1 MDEQSN
7 KKTARLAGM
16 HAEMKRALGAFDPI
30 ERAGFIL
37 AVLVGT
43 ICALSLVYQVNEH
56 FMVAVPTTGGTLEE
70 GIIGTPRF
78 VNPLLAVTDA
88 DRDLTSLV
96 YRGLMKVSSEGELVP
111 DLAEKYS
118 VSNDGITY
126 TFTLKDSY
134 FQDGEKVT
142 SDDVVYTIKSAQDP
156 LLKSAERVAWEGV
169 IANAPDAN
177 TVTFTLKQP
186 YAPFLENTT
195 LGIVPKH
202 IWSKISYENW
212 AYTDYN
218 GKNAIGEGA
227 YQVKS
232 VVAGASGIPAYY
244 ELERSKAKDG
254 LKPLIDTVRIHFYA
268 SESTLVAAYKAG
280 DIDTFGGIDPEN
292 AEMLANEGSRVMT
305 SPLPRV
311 FGLFFNQTQ
320 AKIFADKNVSQA
332 ISLAID
338 KSGIVKSVL
347 KGYGTPTNGAIP
359 ASSEMAQGDT
369 DNSSTPSLD
378 QAKKILEKDGWKL
391 GSDGIY
397 MKAVAKKD
405 PQRLSFEIATN
416 NTPELTQAVTIISEN
431 LKTIGIEATPKVYE
445 AGSLNQ
451 DIIRPRKFQALFFGE
466 VVSNQSD
473 LYAFWHSSQRNDP
486 GLNISSY
493 VNPKVDKLL
502 EQGLATL
509 DQTKEGTIY
518 SSFEKEISNDIPA
531 VFVYSPS
538 YIYVTRTDKTGI
550 TLGHVATAE
559 DRFSGIESWYLA
571 TSKVWKLFAKK

>member
-1 MDEQSN
+1 MDEKSN
-7 KKTARLAGM
+7 KKTIRLAGM
-16 HAEMKRALGAFDPI
+16 HAEMKRVLSAFDPI

-43 ICALSLVYQVNEH
+43 ICAISLVYQVNEH
-56 FMVAVPTTGGTLEE
+56 FMVAVPSTGGTLEE

-96 YRGLMKVSSEGELVP
+96 YRGLMKVNSEGELVP
-111 DLAEKYS
+111 DLAEKYT
-118 VSNDGITY
+118 VSNDGLTY
-126 TFTLKDSY
+126 TFTLKDAY

-142 SDDVVYTIKSAQDP
+142 SDDVVFTIKSAQDP

-169 IANAPDAN
+169 IANAPDTN

-186 YAPFLENTT
+186 YAPFLTNTT

-218 GKNAIGEGA
+218 GKNAVGEGA

-232 VVAGASGIPAYY
+232 VVAGASGIPSYY

-268 SESTLVAAYKAG
+268 SESTLVAAYKAH

-320 AKIFADKNVSQA
+320 AKIFADKNVRQA

-338 KSGIVKSVL
+338 KAGIVKSVL
-347 KGYGTPTNGAIP
+347 KGYGTPTNSAIP
-359 ASSEMAQGDT
+359 ASSEMAQNDA
-369 DNSSTPSLD
+369 PSLNEPD
-378 QAKKILEKDGWKL
+378 INQAKKILEKDGWRL
-391 GSDGIY
+391 GTDGIY
-397 MKAVAKKD
+397 EKATSKKD
-405 PQRLSFEIATN
+405 TQRLSFEIATN
-416 NTPELTQAVTIISEN
+416 NTPELTQAVTLISEN

-445 AGSLNQ
+445 TGSLNQ

-509 DQTKEGTIY
+509 DQTKESTLY
-518 SSFEKEISNDIPA
+518 ASFEKEIANDIPA

>member
-1 MDEQSN
+1 MDEQS
-7 KKTARLAGM
+7 TTHTTRLMSVRAQI
-16 HAEMKRALGAFDPI
+16 KRALSAFSPI

-37 AVLVGT
+37 AIIVGT
-43 ICALSLVYQVNEH
+43 FCALSLVYQVNEH
-56 FMVAVPTTGGTLEE
+56 FMVAVPSTGGTLEE
-70 GIIGTPRF
+70 GIVGTPRF

-96 YRGLMKVSSEGELVP
+96 YRGLMKTNSEGAIVP
-111 DLAEKYS
+111 DLAEKYT
-118 VSNDGITY
+118 VSNDGLTY
-126 TFTLKDSY
+126 TFTLKDAY

-156 LLKSAERVAWEGV
+156 LLKSAVRVAWEGV
-169 IANAPDAN
+169 IANGPDAH

-227 YQVKS
+227 YQIKS
-232 VVAGASGIPAYY
+232 VVSGTSGIPAYY
-244 ELERSKAKDG
+244 ELERSKAKNG
-254 LKPLIDTVRIHFYA
+254 LKPLIDTIRIHFYA

-292 AEMLANEGSRVMT
+292 AEMLANEGSHVMT
-305 SPLPRV
+305 APLPRV

-320 AKIFADKNVSQA
+320 AKIFADKNVRQA
-332 ISLAID
+332 IALSID
-338 KSGIVKSVL
+338 KASIVKSVL
-347 KGYGTPTNGAIP
+347 KGYGTPTDSAIP
-359 ASSEMAQGDT
+359 ASSKLTNDDASQAEAPDT
-369 DNSSTPSLD
+369 AR
-378 QAKKILEKDGWKL
+378 AKKILEKDGWKL
-391 GSDGIY
+391 GADGIY
-397 MKAVAKKD
+397 AKAISKKETT
-405 PQRLSFEIATN
+405 RLSFEIATN
-416 NTPELTQAVTIISEN
+416 NTPELTQAVTVLSEN
-431 LKTIGIEATPKVYE
+431 LKAVGIEATPKVYE
-445 AGSLNQ
+445 TGSLNQ

-473 LYAFWHSSQRNDP
+473 LYAFWHSSQRNNP

-502 EQGLATL
+502 EQGLSTL
-509 DQTKEGTIY
+509 DADKQNTLYT
-518 SSFEKEISNDIPA
+518 SFEKEIANDIPA

-538 YIYVTRTDKTGI
+538 YIYVARSDKLGV

-559 DRFSGIESWYLA
+559 DRFSGIESWYLT